1 MPSAQLAHPHHS
13 IVSDVLHVTSAS
25 GVLIMPLVVRLVV
38 HVAVYLVSVP
48 SLRASGVLIMPL
60 VVRLVVYV
68 AVCLVSVPSLRTSG
82 VLIMPLVV
90 RLIVHIAVRVVSV
103 PSLRG
108 SAGPRSGHSLQ
119 KVHK

>member
-13 IVSDVLHVTSAS
+13 VVSDVLHVPSAS
-25 GVLIMPLVVRLVV
+25 GVLLMPLVVRLVV
-38 HVAVYLVSVP
+38 HVAVCLVSVP
-48 SLRASGVLIMPL
+48 LLGASGVLIMPL
-60 VVRLVVYV
+60 VVRLVVY
-68 AVCLVSVPSLRTSG
+68 
-82 VLIMPLVV
+82 
-90 RLIVHIAVRVVSV
+90 IAVRVVSV